1 MKKILF
7 SLLFL
12 ATLCSCEDFLEET
25 NPIGLSVDKVTDISS
40 MQALVYGS
48 YANLRSFT
56 AYQNM
61 ITSTVIHDVKI
72 RRNPNWIPFFNWSQV
87 GLSNT
92 FTDGVY
98 FEGFKTLNKINTIA
112 DANVLK
118 MTAKDAQKNSVLG
131 DMHFLRALVYF
142 DMNNY
147 FTLNSSGNTVPLVLN
162 VLGVNDR
169 VNVAKSSDVQAQ
181 IELDIEQARS
191 YFSSSSGVSNYEAA
205 TALAARIY
213 FYHEKYDLAY
223 QRAHEV
229 IEAAKY
235 VLEAEVTAPFTSG
248 SGSSEVIFAIKY
260 NATEGWPGAAE
271 INFESFQADK
281 DLGITSLNEASLLAQ
296 LRAADLGD
304 NRHSELYVEADGF
317 IYASGKFPSNQTD
330 YVYLR
335 YSEILLTRAEANI
348 MRNNAVSSQDVA
360 DINAVK
366 NRANSNDVITGVPNL
381 VTALEMLFNERSEE
395 LCFEHGDRFLNTRR
409 LKKGIINEEG
419 TGDISYSDYV
429 DQLTFPFPLTEIQI
443 HNLSR

>member
-7 SLLFL
+7 TLIFL
-12 ATLCSCEDFLEET
+12 VALCSCEDFLEEP
-25 NPIGLSVDKVTDISS
+25 NPIGLSLDKVTDISS

-61 ITSTVIHDVKI
+61 ITSTVIHDVEI
-72 RRNPNWIPFFNWSQV
+72 RRNPNWLPFFNWSQV

-112 DANVLK
+112 DANVLE
-118 MTAKDAQKNSVLG
+118 MTATDAQKNSVLG

-169 VNVAKSSDVQAQ
+169 VTVAKSSNVQAQ

-191 YFSSSSGVSNYEAA
+191 YFSSTSGVSNYEAA

-213 FYHEKYDLAY
+213 FYHKKYDLAY

-235 VLEAEVTAPFTSG
+235 VLEAEVTSPFSAG

-260 NATEGWPGAAE
+260 NATEGWPGAAQ

-281 DLGITSLNEASLLAQ
+281 DLGITSLNPNSLLAQ
-296 LRAADLGD
+296 LKAADPD
-304 NRHSELYVEADGF
+304 DKRHSELYSEADGLVF
-317 IYASGKFPSNQTD
+317 ANGKFPSNQTD
-330 YVYLR
+330 YIYLR

-348 MRNNAVSSQDVA
+348 MRNNTVSSQDVA
-360 DINAVK
+360 DINTVK
-366 NRANSNDVITGVPNL
+366 NRAEAADVISGIPD
-381 VTALEMLFNERSEE
+381 VTDALETLFNERSKE
-395 LCFEHGDRFLNTRR
+395 LCFEHGDRLLNTRR
-409 LKKGIINEEG
+409 REKGIINEAG

-429 DQLTFPFPLTEIQI
+429 NRLVFPFPLTEIQI
-443 HNLSR
+443 HDLVR